1 MASLL
6 DRRAL
11 PLLFLL
17 AACAIATDVRYCS
30 NRIPI
35 HCSSPSRISL
45 LFDFVVLGGTIPD
58 PTYPAAEPE
67 KIKRSDINREVGL
80 SAFSTEML
88 MAMLC
93 SNDLIRAI
101 RWLEGVREKGSYTL
115 TMRMAGEDGEQLTCI
130 TFGFSIG
137 FVVPVADN

>member
-17 AACAIATDVRYCS
+17 AACAIATDVRYC
-30 NRIPI
+30 RDQ
-35 HCSSPSRISL
+35 ISTGKL
-45 LFDFVVLGGTIPD
+45 
-58 PTYPAAEPE
+58 
-67 KIKRSDINREVGL
+67 
-80 SAFSTEML
+80 
-88 MAMLC
+88 
-93 SNDLIRAI
+93 
-101 RWLEGVREKGSYTL
+101 GSYTL